1 MATIKYTFADGHTE
15 EVEVSEEF
23 KFEYER
29 IEQQS
34 RRNDEKFDWRARKKE
49 TSFEKLHEDVGL
61 DIPDTEKPIDEQV
74 IDSDFIL
81 RFTELLTDRQ
91 KEIFRKVYKENKPL
105 RMVSKEL
112 NIRLH
117 AVQKHLA
124 GIHKKFL
131 KNFFEN
137 GGQK

>member
-1 MATIKYTFADGHTE
+1 MATIRYTFADGHSE

-74 IDSDFIL
+74 IDSDFISH
-81 RFTELLTDRQ
+81 FTELLTDRQ
-91 KEIFRKVYKENKPL
+91 KEIFRKVYIGHRDVKET
-105 RMVSKEL
+105 L
-112 NIRLH
+112 NTYSHLFPN
-117 AVQKHLA
+117 AQKKILESIDEGA
-124 GIHKKFL
+124 
-131 KNFFEN
+131 EM
-137 GGQK
+137 

>member
-1 MATIKYTFADGHTE
+1 M
-15 EVEVSEEF
+15 
-23 KFEYER
+23 
-29 IEQQS
+29 
-34 RRNDEKFDWRARKKE
+34 
-49 TSFEKLHEDVGL
+49 